1 MYVAVKEP
9 RRRTQVRYFVELS
22 DGQTLVPSCHAR
34 LFTDCC
40 RRCAEL
46 RRAGQ
51 GKHELP
57 HVPYLVVVDM
67 CLFSL
72 SDVPYIICYQ
82 KHREARE
89 S

>member
-1 MYVAVKEP
+1 
-9 RRRTQVRYFVELS
+9 
-22 DGQTLVPSCHAR
+22 
-34 LFTDCC
+34 
-40 RRCAEL
+40 
-46 RRAGQ
+46 
-51 GKHELP
+51 
-57 HVPYLVVVDM
+57 VVDM